1 MSSNKMTISHSERVF
16 MAERVFNAPRERVF
30 AAFSQSEHLKQWW
43 GPKRWTLPVSKMDFR
58 AGGSWHYCMK
68 GPEGE
73 ESWGKALYH
82 EVVAPER
89 IVYTDYFSDA
99 DGNVVAGLPPA
110 KITLTFTEVNGQTR
124 VVTSGE
130 YTTAAELEQVLA
142 MGMVEGFS
150 ETWDRLEEY
159 LVAGKLA

>member
-16 MAERVFNAPRERVF
+16 MAERVFDAPRERVF

-110 KITLTFTEVNGQTR
+110 KITLT
-124 VVTSGE
+124 VTGV